1 MPTQTFLKSRRHRE
15 QIGFTLIEL
24 LVVIA
29 IIAILAGMLLPALA
43 KAKSKAQAIKC
54 ISNLRQIGVANFMYI
69 QDTGKTINYD
79 PWPDLWM
86 QRLQN
91 RYAAVNGVRL
101 CPSTPQ
107 RTAKQVLTENG
118 WGTITKP
125 WVVAGDRTNY
135 QGSYAINGYMYT
147 QSPYGEDKLMFKGE
161 AAIQE
166 PSQTPYFADSAW
178 VDAWPLETD
187 QPDLTPNNGGLGGSG
202 GLDRI
207 AIPRHAAPP
216 FGAKTTI
223 KRTDTLPGAVNV
235 GFAEG
240 HAELVKL
247 EKLWPLKWNREWKL
261 TVRKK

>member
-1 MPTQTFLKSRRHRE
+1 MPAQIFLKLRRHRE
-15 QIGFTLIEL
+15 RFGFTLIEL

-91 RYAAVNGVRL
+91 RYAAINGVRL
-101 CPSTPQ
+101 CPTTPERRDKVQ
-107 RTAKQVLTENG
+107 TATEG
-118 WGTITKP
+118 WGSITKP
-125 WVVAGDRTNY
+125 WVVADDRTNY

-147 QSPYGEDKLMFKGE
+147 LSPFGEDKRMFKSE

-178 VDAWPLETD
+178 VDAYPVETD
-187 QPDLTPNNGGLGGSG
+187 QPDATPAKGGISGPG

-223 KRTDTLPGAVNV
+223 KQTDTLPGGVNV

-247 EKLWPLKWNREWKL
+247 EKLWSLKWHREWKL
-261 TVRKK
+261 TVRKR